1 MKNKISEA
9 IMSLNKKEHVSYN
22 MVVILVGMMA
32 ALAGL
37 FFGLDTGV
45 IAGALPFISKTFHI
59 SALQQELVVS
69 SMMFGAAVGAISSG
83 WLTSFRGRKGTLLIS
98 AMLFIIGAISSAF
111 SPNVEVLIIS
121 RLILGLAIGISS
133 FTAPIYLSEIAPKK
147 IRGGMISMYQL
158 MITIGILVAF
168 ISDTGF
174 SYDGAWRWMLGI
186 ITIPA
191 ILLLIGVSFLPE
203 SPRWLATKERMGE
216 AKDILLKLRQTS
228 QEVEIELTEIKNSL
242 KLKQTGFK
250 LFRQNNNFRR
260 AVILGI
266 GLQFM
271 QQLTG
276 INVIMYYAPKVFSLA
291 GFASTTQQMYGT
303 ILIGLINVIATFIAI
318 SIVDRF
324 GRRPILLTGFTV
336 MTIGMGA
343 LAFMF
348 QMDNHTVF
356 SQYFSVLMLLVFIL
370 GFAMSAG
377 PLIWVLCSE
386 IQPLKGRDFGITCST
401 SANWIANMLVSATF
415 LTLLNKF
422 GDSNTFWIYAVM
434 NFIFIIITFMFVPET
449 KRVSLEHIE
458 KNLMSGCSLRQ
469 LGK

>member
-1 MKNKISEA
+1 
-9 IMSLNKKEHVSYN
+9 
-22 MVVILVGMMA
+22 
-32 ALAGL
+32 
-37 FFGLDTGV
+37 
-45 IAGALPFISKTFHI
+45 
-59 SALQQELVVS
+59 
-69 SMMFGAAVGAISSG
+69 
-83 WLTSFRGRKGTLLIS
+83 
-98 AMLFIIGAISSAF
+98 
-111 SPNVEVLIIS
+111 
-121 RLILGLAIGISS
+121 
-133 FTAPIYLSEIAPKK
+133 
-147 IRGGMISMYQL
+147 
-158 MITIGILVAF
+158 
-168 ISDTGF
+168 
-174 SYDGAWRWMLGI
+174 
-186 ITIPA
+186 
-191 ILLLIGVSFLPE
+191 
-203 SPRWLATKERMGE
+203 
-216 AKDILLKLRQTS
+216 
-228 QEVEIELTEIKNSL
+228 
-242 KLKQTGFK
+242 
-250 LFRQNNNFRR
+250 
-260 AVILGI
+260 
-266 GLQFM
+266 
-271 QQLTG
+271 
-276 INVIMYYAPKVFSLA
+276 
-291 GFASTTQQMYGT
+291 MYGT

-324 GRRPILLTGFTV
+324 GRRPILLTGFAV